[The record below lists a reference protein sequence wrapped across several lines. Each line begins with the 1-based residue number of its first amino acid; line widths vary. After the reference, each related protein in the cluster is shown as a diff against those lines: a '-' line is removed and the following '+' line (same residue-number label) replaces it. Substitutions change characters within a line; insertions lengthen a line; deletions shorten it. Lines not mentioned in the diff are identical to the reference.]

1 MLVNILENS
10 GIIAISIFENI
21 GMMAVTGE
29 ILLQDSFA
37 LTSVGPIIGQEYL
50 KLKIQTP
57 SLTDV
62 DHIIDFT
69 ENVFIVNSLESRV
82 AVGNNVTAYLLNFT
96 TSEIVSNQRT
106 KVSRSL
112 KVLIQILYE
121 LC

>member
-1 MLVNILENS
+1 MAGIKAVGDFQVVEAKIITSSGMLVNILENS

-69 ENVFIVNSLESRV
+69 ENVFIINSLEKRTD
-82 AVGNNVTAYLLNFT
+82 VGNNVQVYKLNFT
-96 TSEIVSNQRT
+96 F
-106 KVSRSL
+106 
-112 KVLIQILYE
+112 
-121 LC
+121 